1 MTLLLLA
8 EGEVLHAAEGGEKKE
23 TRNEKE
29 VTGEGEEKEE
39 TTTTAYVTGEEERKE
54 EEAAEVRGKGDKP
67 ELDYVLRIFLLSTF
81 ATLFMSAAGLLV
93 TGVCV
98 CACVH
103 DTKNS
108 QSTQTEFPAC
118 EFIYDDLYEDIDE
131 AFDVYQEIDGNEG
144 GGVYETVV

>member
-8 EGEVLHAAEGGEKKE
+8 EGEVLHRAAEGGEKKE

-39 TTTTAYVTGEEERKE
+39 TTTTAYVTGEE
-54 EEAAEVRGKGDKP
+54 AAEVQGDKP

-131 AFDVYQEIDGNEG
+131 AFDVYQEIDGSEG
-144 GGVYETVV
+144 ICGGVYETVV